1 MAGPQ
6 QPELPLG
13 QLDDP
18 GPDPAAVSDA
28 GGDALEGT
36 LERVVYSNA
45 DTRWTV
51 ARMSINGQKGLAT
64 IVGNLVD
71 LSPGAALR
79 LRGEW
84 VTDSR
89 YGEQFKVRTYVTLT
103 PSTLEGIERYLGS
116 GLVSGIGP
124 ALAARIVARFGNATL
139 EVIEQHPDRLAEV
152 PGIGKSRADKLHQA
166 WTDQRAVADVML
178 FLQGLGVSSAFA
190 ARIYKRYGDRA
201 IEIVRDDPYRLALE
215 VWGVGFKTADAIA
228 ERLGVARDSPRRAQ
242 AGVLHLL
249 HTLSEDGH
257 TFVLADELVRQ
268 AIEVLAIDTLIVED
282 AVRALVADKYAI
294 ADELPGRGRAI
305 YTPEL
310 HDAETQAAAHLA
322 RLATSPAPPLGF
334 DPDGAL
340 VRFEETTGMQLA
352 PGQRHAVRAA
362 IAHKLVVITGGPGV
376 GKTTVVRAVLDV
388 LERAGRLV
396 ALAAPTGRAAKRM
409 AEATGHPAL
418 TLHRMLEWQ
427 PGTTTFKRGPDSPLP
442 CDALIV
448 DEASMLDIHMAH
460 RVASALRSRARLI
473 LVGDIDQLP
482 AVGPGSVLADV
493 IDSRQAA
500 VARLTEIFRQAAASQ
515 IITNAHRIN
524 QGELPDQQGTDYFF
538 IARDDPEAALA
549 TLQEVVC
556 ERIPKRF
563 GLDPVD
569 DVQVLAPMHRGVVGA
584 ANLNE
589 VLQRTLNPTG
599 ASITRGSRTFRT
611 GDKVMQVKNDYDKDV
626 FNGDIGR
633 IIAVGDGDQAEV
645 LVEFDG
651 RRVSYPP
658 EELDQLVLA
667 YAVTVHKSQ
676 GSEYPA
682 VVIPLM
688 TQHYMMLQRSL
699 LYTAITR
706 GKRLVVVIGQPRAL
720 AMAVRTQDARTRMS
734 ALGLRLT
741 RAVEHAQG
749 P

>member
-1 MAGPQ
+1 VKDAQG
-6 QPELPLG
+6 ELFTEEAAA
-13 QLDDP
+13 
-18 GPDPAAVSDA
+18 PDS

-36 LERVVYSNA
+36 LERVVYTNP

-51 ARMSINGQKGLAT
+51 ARLRVPGRAALAT
-64 IVGNLVD
+64 IVGNLVEVP
-71 LSPGAALR
+71 PGMALR

-84 VTDSR
+84 VSDAR
-89 YGEQFKVRTYVTLT
+89 YGEQFRVRTYVTLT

-116 GLVSGIGP
+116 GLVAGIGP
-124 ALAARIVARFGNATL
+124 VLAARIVAQFGAQTL
-139 EVIEQHPDRLAEV
+139 DVIEQHPDRLAEV
-152 PGIGKSRADKLHQA
+152 PGIGGARAERLQKA
-166 WTDQRAVADVML
+166 WHEQRAVADVML
-178 FLQGLGVSSAFA
+178 FLQGLGVSPAFA
-190 ARIYKRYGDRA
+190 ARIYKRYGEGA
-201 IEIVRDDPYRLALE
+201 IDVVRQDPYRLALE
-215 VWGVGFKTADAIA
+215 VWGIGFKTADAIA
-228 ERLGVARDSPRRAQ
+228 ERLGVARDSPRRAE
-242 AGVLHLL
+242 AGVLHLV
-249 HTLSEDGH
+249 HTLAEDGH
-257 TFVLADELVRQ
+257 TFVPADELVSQ
-268 AIEVLAIDTLIVED
+268 ACEVLGIDTLIVEQ
-282 AVRALVADKYAI
+282 AVRDLGEARYVI
-294 ADELPGRGRAI
+294 AEELPGRGRAI
-305 YTPEL
+305 YSPEL
-310 HDAETQAAAHLA
+310 YAAEIGAADHLA
-322 RLATSPAPPLGF
+322 RLLTSPAPPLGF
-334 DPDGAL
+334 DPEGAL
-340 VRFEETTGMQLA
+340 ARFEETTGMQLA
-352 PGQRHAVRAA
+352 PGQRDAVRAA
-362 IAHKLVVITGGPGV
+362 ITSKVAVITGGPGV
-376 GKTTVVRAVLDV
+376 GKTTVVRALLDV

-409 AEATGHPAL
+409 AEATGHPAS
-418 TLHRMLEWQ
+418 TLHRMLEWS
-427 PGTTTFKRGPDSPLP
+427 PHSATFKRGADNPLP

-448 DEASMLDIHMAH
+448 DEASMLDIHMAE

-482 AVGPGSVLADV
+482 AVGPGTVLADV
-493 IDSRQAA
+493 IASRQAA
-500 VARLTEIFRQAAASQ
+500 VARMTEIFRQAAASQ
-515 IITNAHRIN
+515 IVTNAHRVN
-524 QGELPDQQGTDYFF
+524 QGELPSAQGGDYFF

-549 TLQEVVC
+549 TLQEVVT

-563 GLDPVD
+563 GLDPID

-599 ASITRGSRTFRT
+599 TSVTRGARTFRT

-633 IIAVGDGDQAEV
+633 IVAVGGGEQAEV

-651 RRVSYPP
+651 RRVSYPL
-658 EELDQLVLA
+658 EELDQLVHA
-667 YAVTVHKSQ
+667 YAVTVHKAQ

-720 AMAVRTQDARTRMS
+720 AMAVRSQDAKIRMS
-734 ALGLRLT
+734 ALADRLT
-741 RAVEHAQG
+741 RAVENAQG